1 MKRVMRNKQLR
12 LDLAA
17 ARRAH
22 DAVTDPL
29 SLRTLG
35 DYIAELEAQLYHVE
49 IPSRGGVTVAR

>member
-1 MKRVMRNKQLR
+1 MQRALRNKQLR

-22 DAVTDPL
+22 GAVTDPL

-35 DYIAELEAQLYHVE
+35 DYIAELEAQLSYLDVRV
-49 IPSRGGVTVAR
+49 PAAAAAAR

>member
-1 MKRVMRNKQLR
+1 MKRVIRNKQLR

-35 DYIAELEAQLYHVE
+35 AYIAELEAQLYHVDGRT
-49 IPSRGGVTVAR
+49 PVTAAVG